1 MEAPTL
7 LESIEHYYTAKV
19 RKYGATPE
27 GVDWISVMSQRLRFV
42 QLLKVIDWRSAFS
55 LHDVGCGYGALLAHL
70 ADRHADA
77 DIRYIGSDV
86 SGEMIRRA
94 RSQWRRRKNVDFV
107 VAPAS
112 TPVSDYCVASGIF
125 NVKLD
130 HARDA
135 WERHVAL
142 TLAAMHGGSRRGFA
156 VNFMTPGALSDRPAA
171 AGGLYVTEP
180 ERWVDH
186 CRSELGCE
194 AQLVEDYGL
203 REFTLLV
210 KPSLDQPA
218 EMRARSASS

>member
-1 MEAPTL
+1 MEAPAV

-42 QLLKVIDWRSAFS
+42 QLLKVIDWNAAFS
-55 LHDVGCGYGALLAHL
+55 LHDVGCGYGALLEHL

-77 DIRYIGSDV
+77 DFHYIGSDV

-94 RSQWRRRKNVDFV
+94 RRQWRHLRNAEFMVT
-107 VAPAS
+107 PAS
-112 TPVSDYCVASGIF
+112 TPVVDYCIASGIF

-130 HARDA
+130 NARAA

-142 TLAAMHGGSRRGFA
+142 TLDAMHGESRRGIA
-156 VNFMTPGALSDRPAA
+156 VNFMTPRALSDRPAA
-171 AGGLYVTEP
+171 AGGLYAAEP
-180 ERWVDH
+180 ERWADH

-194 AQLVEDYGL
+194 VQIVENYGL
-203 REFTLLV
+203 QEFTLLA
-210 KPSLDQPA
+210 KPSLDQRA
-218 EMRARSASS
+218 DKRARKASS